1 MTEGESHLCVY
12 PPVCDVC
19 RAYPLPHAG
28 PDERFSEC
36 LVRSVGQVLAGHGYP
51 PVENVWDWADLEI
64 ALAGFLYH
72 HETKEKR

>member
-1 MTEGESHLCVY
+1 MSEVDSH
-12 PPVCDVC
+12 VCLFPQFCNDC

-28 PDERFSEC
+28 PDERFSEPMVNSVIGV
-36 LVRSVGQVLAGHGYP
+36 LVGHGYP
-51 PVENVWDWADLEI
+51 PVENVWDWADLET